1 MKKIMYLYEN
11 YKMPLR
17 IVYFGFLLIAFG
29 FLIQNEN
36 VNIFYTFS
44 NSFLLMFANGC
55 LLLGKALI
63 VNFPLIF
70 MLYAVCKKANSG
82 IPVALALMGYF
93 TFLITTLIFAP
104 QNLSTYAYNT
114 YSGINTIFNLNNL
127 TKYPLETGLIG
138 SFIVAYITR
147 FSFIR
152 SRHRTSHSLLGFL
165 HKDLAAMVYNT
176 VLCSF
181 AGILASYA
189 FPIAYN
195 FLSSVITYIS
205 KDLNDPSRM
214 FVYGLMDRCLSILG
228 LGNFIRAPFWNTALG
243 GSYQTLTGQAI
254 VGDVNI
260 WKYVKDSVSNYLGC
274 GRFITPYY
282 VINIFMIPC
291 VYLGIFKSVSDK
303 KEKASLIIPFIGA
316 IILSIIC
323 GNPLPLELWLLFTC
337 PILLAVF
344 VLLEAS
350 LFALLTKQG
359 IYLGSSI
366 LASDTITAMPGS
378 FPDFIINIRSTMH
391 YDTILQIALVG
402 IIFGLICFVITTVYF
417 RYLTF
422 NLISQ
427 SKDKEFVDKIIKA
440 IGGYSNIASVGS
452 GLYRVDFVLYDNES
466 VDFDELSS
474 LSLCKVMETKEGI
487 CMELGSS
494 SYIISKMIN
503 SGLEKVEDINSENI
517 TPVIDKEDDKK

>member
-1 MKKIMYLYEN
+1 MYLYEN

-82 IPVALALMGYF
+82 IPIALALMGYF

-114 YSGINTIFNLNNL
+114 YSGINTVFNLNNL

-165 HKDLAAMVYNT
+165 HKDLAAMIYNT

-181 AGILASYA
+181 AGILASYL
-189 FPIAYN
+189 FPIAYS
-195 FLSSVITYIS
+195 FLSSTITYIS
-205 KDLNDPSRM
+205 KDLNDPSRL
-214 FVYGLMDRCLSILG
+214 FVYGLLDRILSILG
-228 LGNFIRAPFWNTALG
+228 LGNYIRSPFWNTALG

-260 WKYVKDSVSNYLGC
+260 WKYVKDSVTTYLGC

-282 VINIFMIPC
+282 VINIFMAPC
-291 VYLGIFKSVSDK
+291 VYLGIFNSVSDK
-303 KEKASLIIPFIGA
+303 KERRSLIIPFVGV
-316 IILSIIC
+316 IILSIVC
-323 GNPLPLELWLLFTC
+323 GNPLPLELWMLFTC
-337 PILLAVF
+337 PILLVIF
-344 VLLEAS
+344 ILLEGS

-366 LASDTITAMPGS
+366 LASDTITGMPGN
-378 FPDFIINIRSTMH
+378 FPDFIINIRSVMH
-391 YDTILQIALVG
+391 YDAIVQIAIVG
-402 IIFGLICFVITTVYF
+402 VIFGVICFVITSVYF
-417 RYLTF
+417 RCLTF

-427 SKDKEFVDKIIKA
+427 TKDKEFVEEIVRA
-440 IGGYSNIASVGS
+440 IGGYSNIEEVGS
-452 GLYRVDFVLYDNES
+452 GLYRVNFTLYDNES
-466 VDFDELSS
+466 IDFDELSS
-474 LSLCKVMETKEGI
+474 LSLCKVSETRDGV

-503 SGLEKVEDINSENI
+503 TNLKQVGEFSDDNLA
-517 TPVIDKEDDKK
+517 TTIDKEDDKK